1 MGTTEYRMVKAQ
13 KDLELEILNCSAKV
27 KKEAEIFDEKQRRS
41 EETYEFNL
49 EELRRQIRIVRKDKL
64 FTEELLRSKEIDLK
78 ATETEA
84 DSLRAQLAGKI
95 RMRNIK

>member
-1 MGTTEYRMVKAQ
+1 MVKAQ